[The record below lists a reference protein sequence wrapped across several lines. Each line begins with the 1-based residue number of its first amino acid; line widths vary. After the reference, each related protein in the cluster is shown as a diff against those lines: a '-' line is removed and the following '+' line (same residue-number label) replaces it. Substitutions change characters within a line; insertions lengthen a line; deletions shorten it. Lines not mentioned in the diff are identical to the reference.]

1 MGINERLREERTR
14 LGHSQEAFGELGG
27 VGKQAQLRYEKG
39 ERHPDTQYMAAI
51 SAIGADVLYIL
62 TGSRAKKEAA
72 NQHRKPESNSHA
84 VVDPRPKGCGNEDE
98 YVYVAKYDV
107 HASAGNGAVIHDE
120 SVVDHLAFKR
130 NWITRTLSLDPKSL
144 ALIDVAGDSMSPT
157 INDGDLIL
165 LDTRPEHVRAEGI
178 YVINLAGALL
188 VKRLRMR
195 LSGAVDVVSDNER
208 YGTETISGEQL
219 ASLQIVGRVVW
230 QGRRI

>member
-1 MGINERLREERTR
+1 MGIGKRIKEERERLRYIQADFAA
-14 LGHSQEAFGELGG
+14 LGESSKNSQ
-27 VGKQAQLRYEKG
+27 
-39 ERHPDTQYMAAI
+39 I
-51 SAIGADVLYIL
+51 SWE
-62 TGSRAKKEAA
+62 KEAA
-72 NQHRKPESNSHA
+72 YPNAKVLAAWAKAGVDVAYVLSGERVKVQKNEPIKTKNASRAHA
-84 VVDPRPKGCGNEDE
+84 IAEPRPKGDADE

-130 NWITRTLSLDPKSL
+130 NWITRTLGLDPKSL
-144 ALIDVAGDSMSPT
+144 ALIDVSGDSMSPT

-165 LDTRPEHVRAEGI
+165 LDTRPAHVRAEGI

-195 LSGAVDVVSDNER
+195 LSGVVDVVSDNER

-230 QGRRI
+230 QGRRV